1 MKSSYLTIIVICA
14 LMVLCIMAYG
24 TYRCN
29 REDYVDPLTTTF
41 GPKSLDRF
49 LDGWGITHFL
59 FYGILAF
66 MYPDTKSLIFIASLG
81 VIWEIIEIIFKDHP
95 FYLSDCKYTI
105 QTDKGGEGWWYGR
118 WEDIVMNTLGM
129 ITGVMLKKKLYFK

>member
-1 MKSSYLTIIVICA
+1 MKTTFLKIIFICIVIA
-14 LMVLCIMAYG
+14 FSIMAYG

-29 REDYVDPLTTTF
+29 RENYVDPLTMSF
-41 GPKSLDRF
+41 GPKSLSRF

-66 MYPDTKSLIFIASLG
+66 MYPDMKSLIFIALLG
-81 VIWEIIEIIFKDHP
+81 VIWEIVEVIFKDHP

-105 QTDKGGEGWWYGR
+105 QTDKEGEGWWYGR
-118 WEDIVMNTLGM
+118 WEDIIMNTLGM
-129 ITGVMLKKKLYFK
+129 ITGVILKKKLYSK